1 MNAYDVLDFLK
12 SNADRKYKSLQIA
25 KYFQVSTQ
33 TMNMT
38 LTALGSEIENE
49 TTGHKRMWWYMSDE
63 VRKEKQDRA
72 AALEAKKSRMVGVY
86 QMPQAM
92 RDQMARCRADRGSE
106 FHPVSMSSHSQFN
119 VLN

>member
-38 LTALGSEIENE
+38 LTALQGQIESEVDGKHRN
-49 TTGHKRMWWYMSDE
+49 WWFMSDAA
-63 VRKEKQDRA
+63 RKMKQDRQIELDA
-72 AALEAKKSRMVGVY
+72 NIARSKREYK
-86 QMPQAM
+86 MPQNMVDA
-92 RDQMARCRADRGSE
+92 MARCRADRGSE